1 MTGLKPRD
9 FVWII
14 AGRLAVSQRIGGYG
28 FQHRRVR
35 REEEIAWLQHDAKIN
50 TVVSLLS
57 GNQNVNAYEDV
68 DFVVYHEPLAQ
79 EFEMDR
85 DLARILATLDEA
97 VGTSGAVVLVHRDT
111 VDDTIAGVLGGYL
124 LYSGLLTD
132 PIQAAAIIQEILGRP
147 LGPLGRSM
155 MTRSQPV

>member
-9 FVWII
+9 FVWVI
-14 AGRLAVSQRIGGYG
+14 AGRLAVSQRIGGHG

-35 REEEIAWLQHDAKIN
+35 REEEIVWLKNDAKIT

-68 DFVVYHEPLAQ
+68 DFNVYHEPLPQ
-79 EFEMDR
+79 EFEMDS
-85 DLARILATLDEA
+85 DLPRVLGTLDKALSEP
-97 VGTSGAVVLVHRDT
+97 GAVVLVHRDT

-124 LYSGLLTD
+124 IYSGLLSD
-132 PIQAAAIIQEILGRP
+132 PIKAAAVIQEILGRP

-155 MTRSQPV
+155 MTRSQPA